1 RLFHTESRYRY
12 PPLAIEPVAEQLT
25 RTGKAIRHKLP
36 RLVIIKDSVILTGS
50 LVFSAQGESSDLKRS
65 AYFAPILIQ
74 VFVATHKINDDLVC
88 RLLLEKKNASLVFVE
103 HGTTEF

>member
-1 RLFHTESRYRY
+1 MMRLTRGRSIIANAFLFGA
-12 PPLAIEPVAEQLT
+12 PLAIEPVAEQLN
-25 RTGKAIRHKLP
+25 RAGKAIRHKLP
-36 RLVIIKDSVILTGS
+36 RLVIIKDSIILTGN

-88 RLLLEKKNASLVFVE
+88 RLLLEKKKE
-103 HGTTEF
+103 